1 MAPQALLSTLV
12 GSALSGLSLVPDLTL
27 SFILEWL
34 WRVLLFCFPLK
45 YEEVTLLV
53 TVGV

>member
-27 SFILEWL
+27 SILEWL